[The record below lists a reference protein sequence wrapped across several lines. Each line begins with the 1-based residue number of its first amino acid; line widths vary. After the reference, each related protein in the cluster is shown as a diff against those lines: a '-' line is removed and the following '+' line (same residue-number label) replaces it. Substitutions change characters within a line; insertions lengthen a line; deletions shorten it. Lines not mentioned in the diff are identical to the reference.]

1 MIRRII
7 LLSCFCV
14 LTSCL
19 YSCFEIKENIH
30 IRENGSGSYSF
41 LMDLSQMKPLFTMSR
56 DFQRSMN
63 DTTMRVKKT
72 SAIPPNPLLQMKTK
86 FESLQP
92 MLESVAGISDYET
105 ICDTNTYIIGAKYSF
120 ATIESLNNSIN
131 ILRNSSGNAGV
142 LEMTHYTYDHKRFEK
157 INDISKANITGSTT
171 KNDSLTNE
179 LFKGARYTL
188 TCTFEKKIKDV
199 SNPLYFISADGKTLL
214 YSGSL
219 LDIMN
224 QKTNIGNAV
233 LLH

>member
-1 MIRRII
+1 
-7 LLSCFCV
+7 
-14 LTSCL
+14 
-19 YSCFEIKENIH
+19 
-30 IRENGSGSYSF
+30 
-41 LMDLSQMKPLFTMSR
+41 
-56 DFQRSMN
+56 
-63 DTTMRVKKT
+63 
-72 SAIPPNPLLQMKTK
+72 
-86 FESLQP
+86 
-92 MLESVAGISDYET
+92 
-105 ICDTNTYIIGAKYSF
+105 
-120 ATIESLNNSIN
+120 
-131 ILRNSSGNAGV
+131 
-142 LEMTHYTYDHKRFEK
+142 MTHYTYDHKRFEK